1 MRLLLERGADANARQ
16 QLDYT
21 ALHGAASRG
30 DIEMGKLLLSHG
42 AVRDAKGS
50 DGMTP
55 ADIARKY
62 GKPEFAEWLESF

>member
-1 MRLLLERGADANARQ
+1 MGTLLLA
-16 QLDYT
+16 
-21 ALHGAASRG
+21 
-30 DIEMGKLLLSHG
+30 HG

-62 GKPEFAEWLESF
+62 GKPEFAEWIESQT